1 VSDDGGGGPG
11 GGEGRGQPGGSGP
24 DERMVLAP
32 PLALLLG
39 LVVGV
44 FLGATG
50 YVSNLP
56 VLHHSVAFAGL
67 EGLIAGAVVG
77 GTAGTRGLKLSE
89 RRARPAR
96 GGGGRRP
103 RR

>member
-1 VSDDGGGGPG
+1 MSDGGAGGAKSGGPTG
-11 GGEGRGQPGGSGP
+11 GGAPGP

-39 LVVGV
+39 LVIGA

-77 GTAGTRGLKLSE
+77 GMAGTRGLKLSE
-89 RRARPAR
+89 RRE
-96 GGGGRRP
+96 RP
-103 RR
+103 RRGGAGRRRPQ